1 LGVPSGGWSQQLIGS
16 AAVLLWL
23 LVLAVLT
30 MALRAR
36 WPEQPEWSRKLVHI
50 GAGLVV
56 PLAWGLGID
65 RWIAIGAAALVT
77 LLAAYNQRHRLLPG
91 IEDVGRSSYGTIGY
105 GASITLLLLLWWPDQ
120 HATVTAGVLV
130 MAFADGLAGLV
141 GSSVVSP
148 SWTVLG
154 QRRSL
159 VGTLIMAITS
169 LAVLQGLGMVC
180 AAAGLPA
187 PTPPEV
193 LALALTAV
201 LLEQIAVLGLDNF
214 TVPIGIGL
222 LWQLLSQT

>member
-1 LGVPSGGWSQQLIGS
+1 MPSHGWGQQLIGS

-23 LVLAVLT
+23 LVLAGL
-30 MALRAR
+30 ALGVRTR

-65 RWIAIGAAALVT
+65 RWIAIGAAGLVT
-77 LLAAYNQRHRLLPG
+77 LLAAYNHRHRLLPG
-91 IEDVGRSSYGTIGY
+91 IEDVGRPSYGTIGY
-105 GASITLLLLLWWPDQ
+105 GASITLLLLFWWPG
-120 HATVTAGVLV
+120 HPAAVTAGVLV

-159 VGTLIMAITS
+159 VGTLIMALTS
-169 LAVLQGLGMVC
+169 LAVLQGLVLVC

-187 PTPPEV
+187 PTHLEV
-193 LALALTAV
+193 IGLALAAV
-201 LLEQIAVLGLDNF
+201 LLEQVAVLGLDNF

-222 LWQLLSQT
+222 LWRLLSPA

>member
-1 LGVPSGGWSQQLIGS
+1 MPNGGWSQQLIGS

-23 LVLAVLT
+23 LLLAGLAL
-30 MALRAR
+30 ALRAR
-36 WPEQPEWSRKLVHI
+36 WPDQPEWSRKLIHI

-56 PLAWGLGID
+56 PMAWGLGID
-65 RWIAIGAAALVT
+65 RWIAIGSAALVT
-77 LLAAYNQRHRLLPG
+77 VLAAINHRRRLLPG
-91 IEDVGRSSYGTIGY
+91 LEDVGRASIGTIAY
-105 GASITLLLLLWWPDQ
+105 GGSITLLLLLFWPEQ
-120 HATVTAGVLV
+120 AAAVTAGVLV

-159 VGTLIMAITS
+159 VGTLTMALTS
-169 LAVLQGLGMVC
+169 LAVLLGLGLVC

-187 PTPPEV
+187 PTPPELLT
-193 LALALTAV
+193 LALAAV

-222 LWQLLSQT
+222 LWQLLSQA

>member
-1 LGVPSGGWSQQLIGS
+1 MPSHGWGQQLIGS

-23 LVLAVLT
+23 LVLAGL
-30 MALRAR
+30 ALGVRTR

-65 RWIAIGAAALVT
+65 RWIAIGAAGLVT
-77 LLAAYNQRHRLLPG
+77 LLAAYNHRHRLLPG
-91 IEDVGRSSYGTIGY
+91 IEDVGRPSYGTIGY
-105 GASITLLLLLWWPDQ
+105 GASITLLLLLWWPG
-120 HATVTAGVLV
+120 HPAAVTAGVLV

-159 VGTLIMAITS
+159 VGTLIMALTS
-169 LAVLQGLGMVC
+169 LAVLQGLVLVC

-187 PTPPEV
+187 PTHLEV
-193 LALALTAV
+193 IGLALAAV
-201 LLEQIAVLGLDNF
+201 LLEQVAVLGLDNF

-222 LWQLLSQT
+222 LWRLLSPA